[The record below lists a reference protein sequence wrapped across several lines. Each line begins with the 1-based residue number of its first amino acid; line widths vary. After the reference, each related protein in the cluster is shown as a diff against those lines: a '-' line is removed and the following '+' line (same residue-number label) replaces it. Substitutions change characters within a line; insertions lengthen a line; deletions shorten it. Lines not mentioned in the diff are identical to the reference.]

1 LTAYY
6 NEFDPKAAA
15 WLRELIKAG
24 HIAPGDVDERSI
36 VDIRPADLVGYTQ
49 CHFFAGVG
57 VWSYALRRAGWSD
70 ERPVWTGSCPCQPFS
85 AAGKGDGFDDER
97 HLWPHFHWLIQNCR
111 PPVVFG
117 EQVASKDGLG
127 WLDLVQADLEGSGY
141 ASGAVD
147 TSAAG
152 FGAPHIRQRLY
163 WVAERVPNSNEIERG
178 RRADCE
184 RLQPDRPTF
193 GRIKGDRFIEPD
205 LPVNGLV
212 DGIRS
217 GLEGHGGGPEA
228 EVGRN
233 GEVRPVTEA
242 SEFGGLADNEGFG
255 RREQCWISP
264 RGRERSQPQGVEQRS
279 GSGGIFRSPERTGPT
294 NGLWSDADWLHCR
307 DGKWRPVEPGTFPL
321 AHGAAARVG
330 RLRGYGNAIVA
341 PAAQAF
347 IEAYRETELVA
358 ANDNHCS
365 NTLWPSA

>member
-1 LTAYY
+1 MTAYY

-36 VDIRPADLVGYTQ
+36 IDIRPADLVGYTQ
-49 CHFFAGVG
+49 CHFFAGIG
-57 VWSYALRRAGWSD
+57 VWSYALRRAEWSD
-70 ERPVWTGSCPCQPFS
+70 DRPVWTGSCPCQPFS
-85 AAGKGDGFDDER
+85 AAGKGDGFADER

-111 PPVVFG
+111 PAVVFG

-147 TSAAG
+147 TCAAG

-163 WVAERVPNSNEIERG
+163 WVAHTDNSGSQRRRGVSERSAERIVGASGVAGELADAGLQQPEQFAGQGSRPNEAKGSRSSGELAGCGNHDGMDDAVSHG
-178 RRADCE
+178 RRE
-184 RLQPDRPTF
+184 
-193 GRIKGDRFIEPD
+193 
-205 LPVNGLV
+205 
-212 DGIRS
+212 
-217 GLEGHGGGPEA
+217 
-228 EVGRN
+228 GRN
-233 GEVRPVTEA
+233 GDNGQHDGQQPA
-242 SEFGGLADNEGFG
+242 ANGSNGGP
-255 RREQCWISP
+255 S
-264 RGRERSQPQGVEQRS
+264 
-279 GSGGIFRSPERTGPT
+279 PT
-294 NGLWSDADWLHCR
+294 NGLWSDADWLFCR

-321 AHGAAARVG
+321 AHGSAARVG
-330 RLRGYGNAIVA
+330 RLRGYGNAINA
-341 PAAQAF
+341 EQAQAF

>member
-15 WLRELIKAG
+15 WLRELINAG

-57 VWSYALRRAGWSD
+57 VWSYALRRAGWPD
-70 ERPVWTGSCPCQPFS
+70 DRPVWTGSCPCQPFS
-85 AAGKGDGFDDER
+85 AAGKGDGFADER

-111 PPVVFG
+111 PAVVFG

-127 WLDLVQADLEGSGY
+127 WLDLVQSDLEGSGY

-147 TSAAG
+147 TCAAG

-163 WVAERVPNSNEIERG
+163 WVG
-178 RRADCE
+178 E
-184 RLQPDRPTF
+184 RLDDTASARHVRAFEKPESHSRDETRLC
-193 GRIKGDRFIEPD
+193 
-205 LPVNGLV
+205 LP
-212 DGIRS
+212 S
-217 GLEGHGGGPEA
+217 EGGGLGGVANYNDDRRIAPPITGFHNSEHYA
-228 EVGRN
+228 E
-233 GEVRPVTEA
+233 PC
-242 SEFGGLADNEGFG
+242 DGFSG
-255 RREQCWISP
+255 MGDAECNWRYDRR
-264 RGRERSQPQGVEQRS
+264 RFDQRS
-279 GSGGIFRSPERTGPT
+279 PDASAGRKTSFGSLDRSEVEKRSSFDNSRPT

-341 PAAQAF
+341 PVAQAF
-347 IEAYRETELVA
+347 IEAYLETELVA
-358 ANDNHCS
+358 ANDNMPLVK
-365 NTLWPSA
+365 TA